1 MPSVDNYTKGL
12 PQSGAGLSRAA
23 SAASTHSRILV
34 LCVDRDDDIGSKG
47 GMETPVVGRDPCI
60 NAGVRLA
67 IEDPED
73 PDANAIFGAVKTYE
87 ELIAKGYT
95 SQVAVVAGKYNRGIE
110 ADEKICLEVQNILGE
125 YKADAAV
132 LVSDGE
138 DDETIVPVIQSMVP
152 VISIQRIIIKHSRTV
167 EYSYA
172 VLGRYIKML
181 AYDPRYSKFFL
192 GVPGALLV
200 ATSLASFFGLTKEA
214 LALVFSI
221 LGAAFIIRAFD
232 IDKALSSLGRPTP
245 TGFIRIFSTFAG
257 ILIIVVS
264 IVNGISTIPN
274 EAIVPNMTAL
284 HTITNRVIVGSFVHG
299 TITLLWIGIATILAG
314 SLLSNWFKGSILTM
328 SDILRLVVLA
338 LLYIPILQF
347 TSVLTERTN
356 PFNLISSLLIGLAIT
371 LIAAT
376 FLFQYF
382 RNRKGEK
389 FLSINPLNILSNYFK
404 TVKSSSSQA
413 FVYRW

>member
-1 MPSVDNYTKGL
+1 MPSVDNYTKKN
-12 PQSGAGLSRAA
+12 GAGLSRVAA
-23 SAASTHSRILV
+23 SHSRILV

-73 PDANAIFGAVKTYE
+73 ADANAIFAAIKTYE
-87 ELIAKGYT
+87 ELIAKGYS
-95 SQVAVVAGKYNRGIE
+95 SQVALVAGKFNRGIE
-110 ADEKICLEVQNILGE
+110 ADEKIGLEIQNVLGE
-125 YKADAAV
+125 YRADAAV

-138 DDETIVPVIQSMVP
+138 DDETVVPVIQTMVP
-152 VISIQRIIIKHSRTV
+152 VISIQRIIIKHSRSV

-172 VLGRYIKML
+172 VLGRYLKML

-200 ATSLASFFGLTKEA
+200 ATSLPSFFGLTKEA
-214 LALVFSI
+214 VALVFSI

-245 TGFIRIFSTFAG
+245 TGFIRIFSAFAG

-264 IVNGISTIPN
+264 IVNGLSSIPT
-274 EAIVPNMTAL
+274 EAIVPNIGAL
-284 HTITNRVIVGSFVHG
+284 HVISNRIIVGSFVHG

-314 SLLSNWFKGSILTM
+314 SLLSYWFKGSIMTM
-328 SDILRLVVLA
+328 LDILRLVVLA

-356 PFNLISSLLIGLAIT
+356 PFSLISSLLIGLAIT
-371 LIAAT
+371 LVAAT

-382 RNRKGEK
+382 RNRKGGEVLK
-389 FLSINPLNILSNYFK
+389 H
-404 TVKSSSSQA
+404 
-413 FVYRW
+413 

>member
-1 MPSVDNYTKGL
+1 MSIQQRVLIMTNVNTPAKINS
-12 PQSGAGLSRAA
+12 AGLSTG
-23 SAASTHSRILV
+23 SATAPSSTHSKILV
-34 LCVDRDDDIGSKG
+34 LCIDRDNDIGSKG
-47 GMETPVVGRDPCI
+47 GIETPVVGRDPCI

-73 PDANAIFGAVKTYE
+73 PDANAIFAAIKTYE
-87 ELIAKGYT
+87 ELIAKGYS
-95 SQVAVVAGKYNRGIE
+95 SQVALVAGKFNRGIE
-110 ADEKICLEVQNILGE
+110 ADEKICIEIQNVLGM
-125 YKADAAV
+125 YRADGAV
-132 LVSDGE
+132 LISDGE
-138 DDETIVPVIQSMVP
+138 DDETVVPVIQGIVP
-152 VISIQRIIIKHSRTV
+152 VISIQRIIIRHSRSV

-172 VLGRYIKML
+172 VLGRYLKML

-221 LGAAFIIRAFD
+221 LGLAFIIRAFD

-245 TGFIRIFSTFAG
+245 TGFIRIFSAFAG

-264 IVNGISTIPN
+264 IANGLSSIPS
-274 EAIVPNMTAL
+274 EAIMPNMGAL
-284 HTITNRVIVGSFVHG
+284 HIITNRIIVGSFVHG

-347 TSVLTERTN
+347 TSVLIERTN
-356 PFNLISSLLIGLAIT
+356 PFNLISSLLIGLAVT
-371 LIAAT
+371 LVAAT

-382 RNRKGEK
+382 RNRKGGEVLK
-389 FLSINPLNILSNYFK
+389 H
-404 TVKSSSSQA
+404 
-413 FVYRW
+413 